1 MDPRTEPAPQP
12 RTFLVERY
20 WADVDEARARSLAAN
35 LTVAARSMV
44 AEGTPIEHIGSIF
57 MPRDLVTFSLIEA
70 SDEASA
76 RQLTARAGAAM
87 DRIAL
92 AIRLSEREPCTEP

>member
-1 MDPRTEPAPQP
+1 MAEQADTITP

-20 WADVDEARARSLAAN
+20 WPDVDEARAREVESSLEA
-35 LTVAARSMV
+35 AARAMR
-44 AEGTPIEHIGSIF
+44 AEGSRIGHIGSIL
-57 MPRDLVTFSLIEA
+57 MPRDGVTFSLIEA

-76 RQLTARAGAAM
+76 RQVTARAGLEM

-92 AIRLSEREPCTEP
+92 AVWLPEGDR